1 MFSSRVTLLAV
12 TAILA
17 STGAVARAA
26 GKSDVAD
33 AVMRGDKAAL
43 RTLLQ
48 QKSDVNAPQ
57 IDGATALHWAVYRD
71 DLDTAN
77 LLISAG
83 AKVDAAN
90 RDAFT
95 PLAMASLYGNAPM
108 IERLLAAGADAKQ
121 RLANGETMVMLAA
134 RSGSPLAV
142 RVLVRAGADVNAKE
156 TLRGTSALMWAVEQ
170 RHPEAVKMLLELGPD
185 NSARW
190 GPAGLPRNSLAPHV
204 DTAAVRDAAARHAAA
219 AAAGRTYNEQLEYEV
234 AQGSTITLGLR
245 QNPNVVRSG
254 RTPAPAA
261 PGAGVRPLRKIGRA
275 HV

>member
-1 MFSSRVTLLAV
+1 MTQSSIPAV
-12 TAILA
+12 LTFVSLVSFVVSVVGVA
-17 STGAVARAA
+17 SAA

-95 PLAMASLYGNAPM
+95 PLAMASLYGHVPM
-108 IERLLAAGADAKQ
+108 IERLLA
-121 RLANGETMVMLAA
+121 
-134 RSGSPLAV
+134 
-142 RVLVRAGADVNAKE
+142 
-156 TLRGTSALMWAVEQ
+156 
-170 RHPEAVKMLLELGPD
+170 
-185 NSARW
+185 
-190 GPAGLPRNSLAPHV
+190 
-204 DTAAVRDAAARHAAA
+204 
-219 AAAGRTYNEQLEYEV
+219 
-234 AQGSTITLGLR
+234 
-245 QNPNVVRSG
+245 
-254 RTPAPAA
+254 
-261 PGAGVRPLRKIGRA
+261 
-275 HV
+275 